1 MLILPQNL
9 TLMFETLVH
18 EFQLPLQNPVLVF
31 SVILFIILLSPIF
44 LRMLR
49 VPGIVGLILS
59 GVVIGPY
66 GLNILENNAAINL
79 FSTIGLLYIMFI
91 AGLELDLNEFGLH
104 RNRSLV
110 FGFYTFV
117 LPLAIGFP
125 VSYNLLGYDFYAS
138 LLIAG
143 MFSTHTLV
151 AYPIVSRMGVSKNQ
165 AVAITVGGTIL
176 TDTAVLLMLAV
187 IMSAEKGSIAPGFW
201 IQLLISSAI
210 FSLIMFWLVPKL
222 TAWFFKKME
231 SEKYS
236 HYIYVLA
243 VVFFAAFLAEIAGV
257 EPIIGAFVSGL
268 VLNRFIP
275 HASVLMNRIEFIGS
289 SLFIPF
295 FLISV
300 GMLVDLSVI
309 LKGPQALIIA
319 AVLTTV
325 ALAGKWL
332 AAWATRL
339 TFGYSRAQQQLIFG
353 LSSSHAAATIAVILV
368 GFQNGILDENIL
380 NGTIIL
386 ILFSCIIASLVTE
399 KAAKRILL
407 EAETDT
413 AEASDTKEPPEK
425 ILMPIA
431 NLANMEKL
439 LDFGIYIRNKQNEQP
454 ITIFSVVPNDK
465 EAEVNLK
472 KARERLQGFASHLS
486 AAESK
491 VEVVATIDH
500 NATAGIIR
508 TSKESLATI
517 LLLGWPQT
525 AGLIEKVIGN
535 KVDSVVYNIEKTIF
549 ICSFAQPLVSHK
561 RIIVAIPPLA
571 ELEQGFIVWV
581 TKIFQLAAELGISIG
596 FYCSLETK
604 KAIEQI
610 KSLKVG
616 TRKVF
621 FVEFLAWENILA
633 LSNNITKDD
642 ILVLISARKG
652 SVSYISTLEHLPAR
666 IEKQFEHY
674 SRIILFPQQHQVI
687 YENDRYKDIDAE
699 PLLRG
704 VETLNRWGKGV
715 GGFFKKTE

>member
-1 MLILPQNL
+1 ML
-9 TLMFETLVH
+9 ETLVH

-31 SVILFIILLSPIF
+31 SVILFIILLSPII

-66 GLNILENNAAINL
+66 GLNIIENNSAINL

-91 AGLELDLNEFGLH
+91 AGLELDLNEFRLH
-104 RNRSLV
+104 RHRSLV
-110 FGFYTFV
+110 FGLFTFI
-117 LPLAIGFP
+117 LPMAIGFP
-125 VSYNLLGYDFYAS
+125 IIHKLLGYDFYAS

-176 TDTAVLLMLAV
+176 TDTAVLLLLAI
-187 IMSAEKGSIAPGFW
+187 IMSAEKGSIVSGFW
-201 IQLLISSAI
+201 IQLLVSAFI
-210 FSLIMFWLVPKL
+210 FSLIMFWLMPRI

-231 SEKYS
+231 GEKYS
-236 HYIYVLA
+236 HYIYVLT
-243 VVFFAAFLAEIAGV
+243 VVFFAAFLAEMAGV

-300 GMLVDLSVI
+300 GMLVDLSVV

-319 AVLTTV
+319 AVLTAV

-339 TFGYSRAQQQLIFG
+339 SFGYSKSQQLLIFG
-353 LSSSHAAATIAVILV
+353 LSSSHAAATIAIVLV
-368 GFQNGILDENIL
+368 GFKGGLLDENIL

-386 ILFSCIIASLVTE
+386 ILISCVIASVVTE
-399 KAAKRILL
+399 IAAKRIRL
-407 EAETDT
+407 ETENQSNN
-413 AEASDTKEPPEK
+413 EFSPGVSIEK

-439 LDFGIYIRNKQNEQP
+439 LDFGIYIKEKQNTQP
-454 ITIFSVVPNDK
+454 ITIFSVVPNDT
-465 EAEVNLK
+465 EAEANLK
-472 KARERLQGFASHLS
+472 KARDLLQGFASHIS

-491 VEVVATIDH
+491 VEVMATIDH
-500 NATAGIIR
+500 NATAGITR

-535 KVDSVVYNIEKTIF
+535 KVDSIIYNIEKTIF
-549 ICSFAQPLVSHK
+549 ICSFAQPLISHK

-571 ELEQGFIVWV
+571 ELEQGFKVWV
-581 TKIFQLAAELGISIG
+581 TKIFQLAAELGITIG
-596 FYCSLETK
+596 FYSTVETQ
-604 KAIEQI
+604 KAIEQM
-610 KSLKVG
+610 KSLKVNS
-616 TRKVF
+616 RKVF
-621 FVEFLAWENILA
+621 FVEFTAWENIMS
-633 LSNNITKDD
+633 LSEDIHQDD

-652 SVSYISTLEHLPAR
+652 SVSYLNSLDHLPSK
-666 IEKQFEHY
+666 IEKQFEKY
-674 SRIILFPQQHQVI
+674 SRIILFPQQRTVP
-687 YENDRYKDIDAE
+687 YENERYKDIDAE